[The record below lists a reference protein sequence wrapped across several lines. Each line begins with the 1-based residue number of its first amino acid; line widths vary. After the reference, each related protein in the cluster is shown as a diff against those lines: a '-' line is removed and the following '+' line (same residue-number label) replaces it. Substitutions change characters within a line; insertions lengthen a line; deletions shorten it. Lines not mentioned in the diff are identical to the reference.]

1 MTATQP
7 VTSLSFISH
16 NLAAVA
22 SLKTHFHLLL
32 ASLATMRS
40 SYGTADT
47 HLSSA
52 LSTLR
57 AYNPPSW
64 APCETALKVLFGW
77 AQVRIA
83 RAARGGE
90 DEREAEDALE
100 AVIFVCAKRRKEG
113 REGGI
118 AEHLKNVAML
128 SLLLLRLSNSAP
140 PTPSTTLTDTLVRT
154 LTACEPA
161 STSSA
166 PSRLIHSLAQ
176 ALTVPSIT
184 ASKAALSA
192 ALALANQMQANHV
205 RVGVLAL
212 LANVFLWTREGEVSS
227 SSLQWDLSR
236 GESRAFAERS
246 RPART

>member
-7 VTSLSFISH
+7 ITSLSFISH

-22 SLKTHFHLLL
+22 SLKVHFHLLL

-40 SYGTADT
+40 SYATADT

-57 AYNPPSW
+57 AYNPSSW
-64 APCETALKVLFGW
+64 ATSEAALKVLFGW
-77 AQVRIA
+77 AQVRVA

-100 AVIFVCAKRRKEG
+100 ALIFACDKRRKEG
-113 REGGI
+113 KEGAI

-128 SLLLLRLSNSAP
+128 SLLLLRLSNSAQ
-140 PTPSTTLTDTLVRT
+140 PTPSTTPTDTLVRT
-154 LTACEPA
+154 LTASERA

-212 LANVFLWTREGEVSS
+212 LANVFLWTREGEVSP
-227 SSLQWDLSR
+227 SSLQWQAAR
-236 GESRAFAERS
+236 RESRAFAER
-246 RPART
+246 P